1 MRAAKLLVIGMIAV
15 LALSGG
21 LGLSAYASRHKHHL
35 PKAQKAQKYHYKP
48 DKNAYL
54 FGGKY
59 KAPKKQK
66 LPKGSYRDR
75 TTGGIVYGK
84 Q

>member
-1 MRAAKLLVIGMIAV
+1 VIGMIAG
-15 LALSGG
+15 LALSGD
-21 LGLSAYASRHKHHL
+21 LGLSAYASNHKHHI
-35 PKAQKAQKYHYKP
+35 PKPQKAKKMHYKA

-54 FGGKY
+54 VGGNY

-66 LPKGSYRDR
+66 LPRGSHRDPI
-75 TTGGIVYGK
+75 TGGIVYGK

>member
-1 MRAAKLLVIGMIAV
+1 VIGMIAG
-15 LALSGG
+15 LALSGD
-21 LGLSAYASRHKHHL
+21 LGLSAHASRHKLHL
-35 PKAQKAQKYHYKP
+35 PKAQKTKKMHYKA

-54 FGGKY
+54 VGGSY

-66 LPKGSYRDR
+66 LPRGSHRDPV
-75 TTGGIVYGK
+75 TGGIVYGK

>member
-1 MRAAKLLVIGMIAV
+1 VRAAKNLVIGMIAV
-15 LALSGG
+15 LALSGD
-21 LGLSAYASRHKHHL
+21 LGLSAYASRHKYHP
-35 PKAQKAQKYHYKP
+35 PKAHKTKQGHYKA

-54 FGGKY
+54 VGGKF

-66 LPKGSYRDR
+66 LPKGSHRDPI
-75 TTGGIVYGK
+75 TGGVVYGK